1 MIKSMTGY
9 GKTFIELTTRKIT
22 IEIKSLNS
30 KQIDISLRIPSFVR
44 EKEMEIR
51 NLIISNLERGKID
64 VLISSEYIEGKAD
77 NILNFDVIKAHYKS
91 LKQLSEEIGEN
102 TTDYLSLILKFPD
115 IFLGNTGELEEFEW
129 ELLKRAI
136 LNCLDNLNNFRTLEG
151 KALETDFLLRI
162 QNIEVL
168 LNSINSFETLRLEAI
183 KDRLNKALSEII
195 EIAKVDSNRFEQEL
209 IYYIEKIDITEEKVR
224 LKQHLNYF
232 IQTLKDEISQG
243 KKLSFIT
250 QEIGRE
256 INTLGSKA
264 NDFNIQQIVVKM
276 KDELEKIKEQLGNV
290 L

>member
-1 MIKSMTGY
+1 MTGY